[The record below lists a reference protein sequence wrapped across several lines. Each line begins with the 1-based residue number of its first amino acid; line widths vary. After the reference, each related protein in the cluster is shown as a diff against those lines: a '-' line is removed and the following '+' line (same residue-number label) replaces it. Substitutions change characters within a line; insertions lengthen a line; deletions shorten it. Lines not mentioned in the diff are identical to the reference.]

1 MGGGW
6 VDVGLAIDG
15 WFMGFVLEHIAYVIT
30 FRISTCQSLLR
41 DEYFYAQM
49 FFYCGFFLG
58 RVRSEQHFGASLSPR
73 PKRPWSVVSTI
84 LFSIIHVTTISHF
97 NWGEEN
103 VYCILIIIR
112 F

>member
-6 VDVGLAIDG
+6 VDVGLVID
-15 WFMGFVLEHIAYVIT
+15 WFMGFVLEHVAYVHT

-49 FFYCGFFLG
+49 FFYFFLG
-58 RVRSEQHFGASLSPR
+58 RVRGEQHFGASLSPR
-73 PKRPWSVVSTI
+73 PKRPWSVVSII
-84 LFSIIHVTTISHF
+84 LFSIIHVTTIRYF

-103 VYCILIIIR
+103 VYYILIIIR